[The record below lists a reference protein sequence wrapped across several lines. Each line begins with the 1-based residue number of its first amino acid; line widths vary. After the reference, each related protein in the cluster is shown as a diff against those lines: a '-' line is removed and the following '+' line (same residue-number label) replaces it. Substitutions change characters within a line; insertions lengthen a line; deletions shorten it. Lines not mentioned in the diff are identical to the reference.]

1 MSLRGMSMKKKQPDM
16 ILRIVVIILICG
28 FFYQFKIPPFVT
40 CLFIAVG
47 YLAYEAYKK

>member
-1 MSLRGMSMKKKQPDM
+1 MRKKQPYG
-16 ILRIVVIILICG
+16 ILNIVVLILVCCFLYLYNLLAVAI
-28 FFYQFKIPPFVT
+28 